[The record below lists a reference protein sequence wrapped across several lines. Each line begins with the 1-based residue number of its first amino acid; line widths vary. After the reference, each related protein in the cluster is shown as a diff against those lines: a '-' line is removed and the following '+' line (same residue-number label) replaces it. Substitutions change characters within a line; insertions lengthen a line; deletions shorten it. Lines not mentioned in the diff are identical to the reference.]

1 MVTTRSRGGGKNKVP
16 LPAKKAKTA
25 KAKKPAA
32 AKKEVSTKKEES
44 TTSNQI
50 ESSASTSVF
59 IEACK
64 SWGAFKTRANKIVK
78 GVGGRA
84 KVVVNAEKPEKGN
97 FVVRVEGVEK
107 PIVELIGM
115 KRPFP
120 ALKSLDMEEVVENV
134 LGAL

>member
-1 MVTTRSRGGGKNKVP
+1 M
-16 LPAKKAKTA
+16 
-25 KAKKPAA
+25 
-32 AKKEVSTKKEES
+32 
-44 TTSNQI
+44 
-50 ESSASTSVF
+50 
-59 IEACK
+59 
-64 SWGAFKTRANKIVK
+64 K